1 MKSSMKYIQK
11 RQPPAQWTEFNDPN
25 AWIDQDGNPMNWTYE
40 HDIGHDL
47 REILKRSLVDEQGG
61 ICGYTGLRISVEESH
76 VEHIKP
82 QNRCVNHEDVDY
94 NNLIAAYPAGGCE
107 FGARAKD
114 GWYEENEFIS
124 PLHPNCEQAFLYYPD
139 GDIAPRDPAN
149 NVAIRTINV
158 LNLKCPA
165 IKKMREGAI
174 EALFERELTR
184 QDVETFILILD
195 QRQEDTGF
203 IPLCFV
209 IKNILQSYMV

>member
-47 REILKRSLVDEQGG
+47 REILKRSLVNEQGG

-82 QNRCVNHEDVDY
+82 QNLCVNHEDVDY
-94 NNLIAAYPAGGCE
+94 NNLIAAYPAGKCE

-114 GWYEENEFIS
+114 GWYEEHEFIT
-124 PLHPNCEQAFLYYPD
+124 PLQPNCEQAFSYFPD
-139 GDIAPRDPAN
+139 GDISPRNPDHGPA
-149 NVAIRTINV
+149 VRTIRE
-158 LNLKCPA
+158 LNLWCPA
-165 IKKMREGAI
+165 LKKIRESAI
-174 EALFERELTR
+174 EAIFERDLSRQEL
-184 QDVETFILILD
+184 ESFITILD
-195 QRQEDTGF
+195 QRQEDSLF

-209 IKNILQSYMV
+209 IKDVLRSYMV